1 MRRRIFLKMVA
12 LGAGAILSDR
22 LRPFLR
28 ARADDQTFPVYL
40 TFDDG
45 PTTLP
50 NLTGP
55 TIRVLDTLKDEHVPA
70 TFFLH
75 GRAIGDWTG
84 PVIARM
90 ITDGH
95 TVGNHLWRQGGNTV
109 QDESPLALLAQQY
122 IVTEKRIR
130 RILEATNADVYAR
143 YLAQPK
149 LFRRPGGNNGLT
161 NFLDPKNF
169 NVLRGAPYLQ
179 PYLGQLDW
187 LKTVYDYS
195 GWHVNGGDGITDLR
209 IQPNTA
215 AKIVTWI
222 LKGGYGYQGV
232 DDYLCTGD
240 PPRRSV
246 EAGGGLIILL
256 HDADKVTDD
265 ALPEIIS
272 QLRERGAEF
281 HSLPRPQD
289 KPNAKT
295 VGIGYLPTPDPGGA
309 PCEPKPGIIVRN
321 PVVRSG

>member
-1 MRRRIFLKMVA
+1 MRRRSFLKMVA
-12 LGAGAILSDR
+12 LGTGAILASR
-22 LRPFLR
+22 LRPVLHIR
-28 ARADDQTFPVYL
+28 AEGQPFPVYL

-50 NLTGP
+50 DLTGP
-55 TIRVLDTLKDEHVPA
+55 TTRVLDTLQAENIPA

-75 GRAIGDWTG
+75 GRAIADWSG

-95 TVGNHLWRQGGNTV
+95 TVGDHLWRQGGNTV
-109 QDESPLALLAQQY
+109 QDGSPLALLAQQY

-130 RILEATNADVYAR
+130 SILEATDTDVYAR
-143 YLAQPK
+143 YMAQPK

-161 NFLDPKNF
+161 GFLDPANF
-169 NVLRGAPYLQ
+169 DVLKGAPYLQ
-179 PYLGQLDW
+179 PYLDQLDW

-195 GWHVNGGDGITDLR
+195 GWHVNGGDGIADLK
-209 IQPNTA
+209 IQPDTA
-215 AKIVTWI
+215 AKMVRWI
-222 LKGGYGYQGV
+222 LKGGYGYRGV

-240 PPRRSV
+240 APRRSV
-246 EAGGGLIILL
+246 EAREGLIILL

-265 ALPEIIS
+265 ALPEIIG

-289 KPNAKT
+289 RPNTQT
-295 VGIGYLPTPDPGGA
+295 VGIGYLPTPDPDGV
-309 PCEPKPGIIVRN
+309 PCYTKPGIVARHGALD
-321 PVVRSG
+321 S